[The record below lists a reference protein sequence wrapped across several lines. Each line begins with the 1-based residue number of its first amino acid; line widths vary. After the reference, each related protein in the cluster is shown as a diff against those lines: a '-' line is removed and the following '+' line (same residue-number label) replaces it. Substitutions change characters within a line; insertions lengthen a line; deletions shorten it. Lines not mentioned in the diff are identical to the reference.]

1 MSRGCS
7 VVVFSAIVPASP
19 SLWRLNYSAL
29 IIPVHTSSWVLD
41 IFLDETSLLPHYTS
55 GIPSDQ
61 GGRVDNSYLFIN
73 QGSHLSLCETSVGN
87 PIRQSGLCSSSRGK
101 SRLPD
106 SEDRTHMERWLVG
119 LGLLVR
125 LQTWVV
131 FASKLRWEDCKRIHK
146 RNSLA
151 FFALGD

>member
-1 MSRGCS
+1 M
-7 VVVFSAIVPASP
+7 VVFSAIVPASS
-19 SLWRLNYSAL
+19 SLWRLTYSAL
-29 IIPVHTSSWVLD
+29 ISPVHTSSWVLD

-61 GGRVDNSYLFIN
+61 GGCVDNSHLFID
-73 QGSHLSLCETSVGN
+73 QGSHLSLCETSAGN
-87 PIRQSGLCSSSRGK
+87 SIRQSGLCSSSRGE

-106 SEDRTHMERWLVG
+106 SEDLTHMERRLVG

-125 LQTWVV
+125 LRAWGV
-131 FASKLRWEDCKRIHK
+131 FASKLRWEDCKHIHK
-146 RNSLA
+146 RNSSA